1 MYINKIWTRLKQK
14 VGRDKI
20 EKNKEK
26 LNVKTQSIDW

>member
-1 MYINKIWTRLKQK
+1 MYNNKIWTRLKQK

-20 EKNKEK
+20 EKNKKK